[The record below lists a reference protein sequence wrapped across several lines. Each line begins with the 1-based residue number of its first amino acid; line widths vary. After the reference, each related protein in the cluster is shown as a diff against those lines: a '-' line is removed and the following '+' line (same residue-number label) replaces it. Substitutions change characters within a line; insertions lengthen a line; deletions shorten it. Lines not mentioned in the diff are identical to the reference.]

1 LENQKP
7 IVDITSPNNNETIQ
21 DSKVALKLFAS
32 DQIEG
37 ISSIVI
43 KINGKMLAGSTERGL
58 VVTAKDNS
66 RFNKVFDVSL
76 KKGENEI
83 EVVAYNLKSR
93 S

>member
-1 LENQKP
+1 MENQKP